1 MAYVIKITPEMKRQF
16 HSEFVEH
23 LNLFEKMLMLIE
35 KDISN
40 HEAIHAAFRAVHS
53 IKGNSDYLGIRDI
66 NALAHELEDLMDDIR
81 SGSISPRQD
90 VLALLFEG
98 LDLLRD
104 MNRRVLDEDYEASD
118 ISAVQA
124 RIQKIRTVGETSPAE
139 VSDAGTSEF
148 LADVLEQE
156 VKIGIDKI
164 DDLVNLSA
172 EFTITKN
179 TLRYLISEM
188 ISQGIAPKWT
198 GALKKVSAGMNR
210 IGDTLQADVMK
221 MRLIKI
227 DTLFERLPRI
237 VRELSHKSN
246 KKVDLSLSGGKV
258 EIERKTIEQLID
270 PLIHLIRNA
279 VDHGIESP
287 AERVEKGKPETGL
300 ITVGSHQEGN
310 HAVIDI
316 TDDGKGFDAKK
327 IRDTALKKQ
336 IETQD
341 ALMSMSDK
349 EVINLTFMPGFST
362 KSRATEVSGRG
373 VGLDVVRNNIRMLGG
388 MITLSGQQGMGA
400 KVRLRIPVT
409 MSVTDALLTRVG
421 GRQYALPF
429 ASILKILK
437 IRKNQIHGPRGREL
451 LVSEGAVIPLRH
463 LGEILEIT
471 EARGLRDVHSDE
483 EIPVILTAFGTQ
495 VCGIAVDDILKRENI
510 LIKPLEKYLAEIR
523 EFSGAALLED
533 GSVVLVIDPMGM
545 V

>member
-1 MAYVIKITPEMKRQF
+1 MTYVIKITPEMKRQF
-16 HSEFVEH
+16 HSEVLEH
-23 LNLFEKMLMLIE
+23 LKLLEKMLMLIE

-53 IKGNSDYLGIRDI
+53 IKGNSDYLGSRDI
-66 NALAHELEDLMDDIR
+66 NALAHELEDL
-81 SGSISPRQD
+81 
-90 VLALLFEG
+90 
-98 LDLLRD
+98 D
-104 MNRRVLDEDYEASD
+104 MNRRVLDEDYEESD
-118 ISAVQA
+118 ISAIQA

-188 ISQGIAPKWT
+188 TSQGIAPKWT

-221 MRLIKI
+221 MRLIKT

-237 VRELSHKSN
+237 VRELSLKSN
-246 KKVDLSLSGGKV
+246 KKVDIFLSGGEL

-287 AERVEKGKPETGL
+287 AERTEKGKPDTGL
-300 ITVGSHQEGN
+300 ITVSSHQEGN
-310 HAVIDI
+310 YAVIDI
-316 TDDGKGFDAKK
+316 TDDGNGFDAEE
-327 IRDTALKKQ
+327 IRDAALKKQ
-336 IETQD
+336 IDTQD
-341 ALMSMSDK
+341 ALMSMSDE

-362 KSRATEVSGRG
+362 NPRATELSGRG

-400 KVRLRIPVT
+400 RARLRIPVT
-409 MSVTDALLTRVG
+409 MYILMPDMDGMDVVRKIMEADPDAKAIICSTDKQKFRRKRPGRSALWDSFPNQLTR
-421 GRQYALPF
+421 
-429 ASILKILK
+429 
-437 IRKNQIHGPRGREL
+437 
-451 LVSEGAVIPLRH
+451 IPC
-463 LGEILEIT
+463 
-471 EARGLRDVHSDE
+471 SD
-483 EIPVILTAFGTQ
+483 F
-495 VCGIAVDDILKRENI
+495 
-510 LIKPLEKYLAEIR
+510 
-523 EFSGAALLED
+523 
-533 GSVVLVIDPMGM
+533 
-545 V
+545 